1 MRFLPRLA
9 AKPALVS
16 LTGQEVVG
24 HARGEFGG
32 EEVEEGGDGDDRVRA
47 TDIYFPVVLEGWGGR
62 EGKEG
67 RSEYECERK
76 SVKRGDKLIISP
88 PPPATP
94 TNLLPQNTYPSSCM
108 QNPPDGCLRAKN
120 QR

>member
-32 EEVEEGGDGDDRVRA
+32 EEVEEGGDRDDRVRA
-47 TDIYFPVVLEGWGGR
+47 TDIYFSDKRGR
-62 EGKEG
+62 EETREG
-67 RSEYECERK
+67 GEE
-76 SVKRGDKLIISP
+76 
-88 PPPATP
+88 
-94 TNLLPQNTYPSSCM
+94 
-108 QNPPDGCLRAKN
+108 
-120 QR
+120 